1 MEDPSKG
8 SQALALTPQ
17 EHRREFLKLFRNTAR
32 HRHRYD
38 VFRDFVTLAACTLHN
53 GIFHSFGIEAWP
65 KIAQEREAE
74 YLKIIGSYSKED
86 QQAFPLLFAHLV
98 GMLDPEPRDI
108 LGQLYMELEVAS
120 KDQGQFFTP
129 PELSELMARLS
140 HGPELAN
147 LQKPFVTVSEPAC
160 GAGGMVLAFV
170 KIMIE
175 NKLDPSR
182 RMWTQCVDVDRLAAL
197 MCYVQL
203 SLWNVPGEV
212 IVGNSLSLEI
222 REVWYT
228 PAHTY
233 GLWNIRLKR
242 DASEAEQALQ
252 IQQEEEEHGFD
263 PASPPPEPR
272 PLPASEV
279 KPVQL
284 GFDF

>member
-1 MEDPSKG
+1 MKDPLKG
-8 SQALALTPQ
+8 SHALATNPKQ
-17 EHRREFLKLFRNTAR
+17 HRNEFLKLFQNTAR

-38 VFRDFVTLAACTLHN
+38 VFRDFVTLSAITLHN
-53 GIFHSFGIEAWP
+53 AMFNPYGVDAWP
-65 KIAQEREAE
+65 TIAQERERE
-74 YLKIIGSYSKED
+74 YLKIIGSYDKQDRE
-86 QQAFPLLFAHLV
+86 AFPLLFAHLV

-108 LGQLYMELEVAS
+108 LGPLYMELEVAS

-140 HGPELAN
+140 YGPELAN
-147 LQKPFVTVSEPAC
+147 LQKPFVTVAEPAC
-160 GAGGMVLAFV
+160 GAGGMIMAFV
-170 KIMIE
+170 KVMIE

-212 IVGNSLSLEI
+212 IVGNSLSREM
-222 REVWYT
+222 REVWFT
-228 PAHTY
+228 PAHTF

-242 DASEAEQALQ
+242 QASEAEHALQ
-252 IQQEEEEHGFD
+252 IQDEEEANGRD
-263 PASPPPEPR
+263 PAD
-272 PLPASEV
+272 AAV
-279 KPVQL
+279 KPKPLSATEVQPMQL

>member
-1 MEDPSKG
+1 LKDPSKG

-17 EHRREFLKLFRNTAR
+17 DHRREFLKLFRNTAR

-53 GIFHSFGIEAWP
+53 GIFQSFGIEAWP
-65 KIAQEREAE
+65 KIAQEREDE
-74 YLKIIGSYSKED
+74 YLKIIRSYGKED

-147 LQKPFVTVSEPAC
+147 LQKPFV
-160 GAGGMVLAFV
+160 

-212 IVGNSLSLEI
+212 IVGNSLSWEI

-242 DASEAEQALQ
+242 EASEAEQALQ
-252 IQQEEEEHGFD
+252 IQEDEEEHGFD

-272 PLPASEV
+272 PLPASSV

>member
-1 MEDPSKG
+1 M
-8 SQALALTPQ
+8 ALTAK
-17 EHRREFLKLFRNTAR
+17 EHRGEFLKLFRNTAR

-38 VFRDFVTLAACTLHN
+38 VFRDFVTLAACTMHN

-65 KIAQEREAE
+65 NIAKEREDE
-74 YLKIIGSYSKED
+74 YLKIMGSYDNED
-86 QQAFPLLFAHLV
+86 QQAFPLLVAAGV

-160 GAGGMVLAFV
+160 GAGGMILAFV

-175 NKLDPSR
+175 NKLDPSS

-212 IVGNSLSLEI
+212 IVGNSLSWEI

-233 GLWNIRLKR
+233 GLWNIKLKR
-242 DASEAEQALQ
+242 EASEAEQALQ
-252 IQQEEEEHGFD
+252 IQEDQDEQGSD
-263 PASPPPEPR
+263 PESLPPEPE
-272 PLPASEV
+272 PLPASSV
-279 KPVQL
+279 KPLQL